1 MSPICPLCKTKMV
14 AKYFVG
20 YYESF
25 SFWRCECEIIPGATI
40 EAGCYSYAENNVSY
54 EEAFGEHSE

>member
-1 MSPICPLCKTKMV
+1 MV

-25 SFWRCECEIIPGATI
+25 SFWRCECEIIPGSTI